1 MCARFHPIHTDNFYA
16 GGACGNVFQCSAKG
30 SLRRFASEPKNEVN
44 ALDLNVAGDVLATGG
59 KDANIRLYDPVTAV
73 LTGELCWR
81 LEDHVLERMP
91 HFHRMRI
98 FALRFHP
105 QSRDLFLSAGW
116 DDVVKEMTVLTGSWS
131 VSGSLQLWDLRSTHL
146 LETVVPVN
154 RPPALNGEFLYAAQF
169 FSGDPYGDTLLCGGS
184 GLPAVEI
191 VSVKQRKVL
200 GSFRVLKA
208 VQAIDS
214 CGTKIVYGGMES
226 VMRIGAF
233 S

>member
-1 MCARFHPIHTDNFYA
+1 
-16 GGACGNVFQCSAKG
+16 
-30 SLRRFASEPKNEVN
+30 
-44 ALDLNVAGDVLATGG
+44 
-59 KDANIRLYDPVTAV
+59 
-73 LTGELCWR
+73 
-81 LEDHVLERMP
+81 MP

-98 FALRFHP
+98 FALRFHQ

-116 DDVVKEMTVLTGSWS
+116 DDVVKVWDLRIPDGCIRGITGPHVCGDALDVMEMTVLTGSWS